1 MQYKVI
7 LSAILLA
14 GCGPTI
20 TVDGK
25 AIPNAPEHVVTAI
38 DKYGLNEYQNKTVLK
53 EYVGVDP
60 RYTEW
65 CAAFVNAVLEESGI
79 PGSDSVSD
87 NPLMARSFL
96 EWGKEV
102 KDPLAGDVVVFPRGR
117 VGWQG
122 HVGFY
127 VGKETRNGV
136 LYYRILGGNQN
147 NSVNIELYPA
157 SRALG
162 IRRML

>member
-1 MQYKVI
+1 M
-7 LSAILLA
+7 LP
-14 GCGPTI
+14 GCETLM
-20 TVDGK
+20 VDGEAVK
-25 AIPNAPEHVVTAI
+25 NPPKHIHEAVNYIGFNEH
-38 DKYGLNEYQNKTVLK
+38 QHRTVLK
-53 EYVGVDP
+53 KYTGVDP
-60 RYTEW
+60 KYTEW

>member
-1 MQYKVI
+1 MFLVI
-7 LSAILLA
+7 AS
-14 GCGPTI
+14 CNT
-20 TVDGK
+20 T
-25 AIPNAPEHVVTAI
+25 EHI
-38 DKYGLNEYQNKTVLK
+38 DVAEAKLGMNEYQDRTALK
-53 EYVGVDP
+53 QYVGFDP

-65 CAAFVNAVLEESGI
+65 CAAFVNAVLEESNI
-79 PGSDSVSD
+79 QGSQSR
-87 NPLMARSFL
+87 MARSFL
-96 EWGKEV
+96 DWGEEV
-102 KDPLAGDVVVFPRGR
+102 EEPLAGDVIVFPRGTSD
-117 VGWQG
+117 WQG

-127 VGKETRNGV
+127 VGQEMKQGV